1 MKITEQSVSLISN
14 LLLYE
19 YKQFLHFL
27 YMSIKFHLINDR
39 VKPANNSLELTKLIK
54 YFKFLYSIKHFPIFK
69 NRIAK
74 NVG

>member
-1 MKITEQSVSLISN
+1 MKITEQSISLISN

-39 VKPANNSLELTKLIK
+39 VKPANNSLDLTKLKKILNP
-54 YFKFLYSIKHFPIFK
+54 YTLPSIFQYLK
-69 NRIAK
+69 
-74 NVG
+74 